1 MFDLKY
7 NRTRY
12 YYPIKYNRYARKEEE
27 EPKTD
32 VYQKEVVVKEERRV
46 KPKRFGYSKAE
57 VKEESPQIVETKK
70 EVIESRGRRPEETST
85 TTKQVVFGKSVVDK
99 KAELENK
106 NRIKKKIWKALNDY

>member
-12 YYPIKYNRYARKEEE
+12 YYPRKYNRYARKEEE

-57 VKEESPQIVETKK
+57 VKEESPQIAETKK
-70 EVIESRGRRPEETST
+70 EVIESRGRRPGETST
-85 TTKQVVFGKSVVDK
+85 TTKQVVFEKSVVDK

-106 NRIKKKIWKALNDY
+106 KAGLRKRYGKH